1 MPAARTR
8 LQNAVVMLGVPAHQL
23 AAAAAPRTRTRDLV
37 NVGVPCGNEAAGAQ
51 SKEQRSDGDASGAAG
66 NFNDLQALLDNFT
79 SMPVFE
85 LGKPLPSD
93 KYLPRRRV
101 GSCPAAH
108 NRELLGKLRR

>member
-1 MPAARTR
+1 
-8 LQNAVVMLGVPAHQL
+8 
-23 AAAAAPRTRTRDLV
+23 LV
-37 NVGVPCGNEAAGAQ
+37 DVGISSG
-51 SKEQRSDGDASGAAG
+51 GDAVPDAEEDEGSDRNRSETIG

-93 KYLPRRRV
+93 KYLPQRRV